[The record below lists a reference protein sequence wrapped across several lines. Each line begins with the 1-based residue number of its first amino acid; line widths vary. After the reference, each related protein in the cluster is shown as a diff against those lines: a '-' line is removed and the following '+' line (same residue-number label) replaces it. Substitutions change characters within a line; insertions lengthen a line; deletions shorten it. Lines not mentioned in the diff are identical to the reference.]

1 MLGHVTHF
9 TLVNTLPDMQSP
21 SQQNAAAERASL
33 PRPGDV
39 DGRNADDELQTVDI
53 FSRRPFIKFI

>member
-1 MLGHVTHF
+1 M
-9 TLVNTLPDMQSP
+9 PQP
-21 SQQNAAAERASL
+21 SGPACRG
-33 PRPGDV
+33 RDV